1 MCSSHWLIN
10 QRKSSGDTFVG
21 TLHPASSPEYIKSCN
36 SKGKATHEGL
46 EVNISLF
53 LRSFSSY
60 MLGNVNITPAEH
72 FKKQQKNSNVGLSA
86 SCSSEEG
93 NLYYLC

>member
-1 MCSSHWLIN
+1 
-10 QRKSSGDTFVG
+10 
-21 TLHPASSPEYIKSCN
+21 
-36 SKGKATHEGL
+36 
-46 EVNISLF
+46 
-53 LRSFSSY
+53 

>member
-1 MCSSHWLIN
+1 
-10 QRKSSGDTFVG
+10 
-21 TLHPASSPEYIKSCN
+21 
-36 SKGKATHEGL
+36 
-46 EVNISLF
+46 
-53 LRSFSSY
+53 

-72 FKKQQKNSNVGLSA
+72 FKKQQKKNSNVGLSA